1 MNQELRT
8 QVDAAQGNMA
18 VVEPGSSYESSL
30 HRLED
35 LIDIAARHGV
45 DATPWVD
52 PAILRALAE
61 A

>member
-8 QVDAAQGNMA
+8 QVAAAQGGMDRA
-18 VVEPGSSYESSL
+18 APGSSYDSSL

-35 LIDIAARHGV
+35 LIDIAARHGI

>member
-18 VVEPGSSYESSL
+18 VVAPGYSYESSL